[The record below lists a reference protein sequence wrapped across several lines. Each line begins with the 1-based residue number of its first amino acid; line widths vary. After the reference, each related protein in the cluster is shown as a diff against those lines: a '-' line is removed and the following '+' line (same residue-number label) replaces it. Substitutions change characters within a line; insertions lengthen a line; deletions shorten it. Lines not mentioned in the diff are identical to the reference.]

1 MKSSRRDFMK
11 WSLVTGG
18 ATVAGLSMLKPAFAQ
33 SPVDPVCPVLP
44 APPPGTDPMPIAEG
58 LQGMPG
64 GRSPATT
71 PWLEPLPIPPVLQQV
86 ASLNPPV
93 SPNWQEN
100 HQINKGWGS
109 DPGPL
114 NELYEMHIK
123 PGMHSFHPE
132 LPTQDVWGFEGIVP
146 GPTMVSLYGHPQIV
160 RFHNELP
167 INHVG
172 IGVPETTTHNHNGH
186 QEPYSDGHPTEIVRS
201 GEHRDHHYPQIFA
214 GNDPREALGTLWY
227 HDHRVDFTAQNVY
240 RGLAGFH
247 LCFDDVDS
255 GNEQDPNPQALK
267 LPSGAFDVP
276 LMFTD
281 MAFDSSGMAWFDPFN
296 FDGFLGDKWLVNGK
310 IQPHFNVARRKYR
323 FRMLNGGISRIYG
336 FELNNA
342 AFMTLIATDGNL
354 LPAPVQVLEVAL
366 GMAQRRDVI
375 IDFSQ
380 YPIGT
385 EIILENVLEQK
396 DGRMPTGKVLR
407 PGSPVLKFIVD
418 RDAVGAEEDFSQ
430 VPLSLRQMPVMDLA
444 TAQQHQRT
452 FIFERK
458 SGAWSINGNY
468 FDGEFPTY
476 TVKQGQPEIW
486 TLKNG
491 GGGWVHPI
499 HIHLEESRILLRN
512 GGLPG
517 PEDQGRHDVI
527 LLEPGEEV
535 KIYIRFRTFLGKY
548 VMHCHNLLH
557 EDHAMM
563 LRFDVVP

>member
-1 MKSSRRDFMK
+1 MSSRRDFMK

-18 ATVAGLSMLKPAFAQ
+18 ATLAGLGLLKYAHAQ
-33 SPVDPVCPVLP
+33 EVCLP
-44 APPPGTDPMPIAEG
+44 LPPPPPPGTDPMPLAEG

-71 PWLEPLPIPPVLQQV
+71 PWAVPLPIPPVLQQV
-86 ASLNPPV
+86 ASLTPPV
-93 SPNWQEN
+93 NPAEHQLDKGFGSP
-100 HQINKGWGS
+100 S
-109 DPGPL
+109 DPGPV
-114 NELYEMHIK
+114 NELYQNEIK

-132 LPTQDVWGFEGIVP
+132 LPTQEVWGFEGIVP
-146 GPTMVSLYGHPQIV
+146 GPTMVSRYGHPKIV
-160 RFHNELP
+160 RFRNQLP

-172 IGVPETTTHNHNGH
+172 IGVPETSTHNHNGH
-186 QEPYSDGHPTEIVRS
+186 QEWYSDGHPTSFLIS
-201 GEHRDHHYPQIFA
+201 GQYRDHHYPQVYA
-214 GNDPREALGTLWY
+214 GNDQREALGTLWY
-227 HDHRVDFTAQNVY
+227 HDHRADFTSQNVY

-247 LCFDDVDS
+247 LCFDDIDS
-255 GNEQDPNPQALK
+255 GNEQDPNPQALR
-267 LPSGAFDVP
+267 LPSGAFDIP

-281 MAFDSSGMAWFDPFN
+281 KAFDSNGMAWFDPFN

-310 IQPHFNVARRKYR
+310 IQPYLNVARRKYR
-323 FRMLNGGISRIYG
+323 FRMLDGGPSRVWGFALSNG
-336 FELNNA
+336 A
-342 AFMTLIATDGNL
+342 MMTLIATDGNL
-354 LPAPVQVLEVAL
+354 LPAPVNALEVAL
-366 GMAQRRDVI
+366 GVAQRRDVI

-385 EIILENVLEQK
+385 EIVLENVLEQK

-430 VPLSLRQMPVMDLA
+430 VPLSLRQMPVMDLV

-452 FIFERK
+452 FIFER
-458 SGAWSINGNY
+458 SHGAWTINGNF
-468 FDGEFPTY
+468 FDGEIPTF

-512 GGLPG
+512 GGLPA

-548 VMHCHNLLH
+548 VMHCHNTLH